1 METKDIV
8 LLAVTLL
15 ILGEVS
21 YLLTRLPKTNI
32 KAKDRAILVDTSVL
46 MDGRIVA
53 VAGTGFIGG
62 TLVIPRSV
70 IGELQ
75 FLADHA
81 DSDKRARAR
90 HGLDVVT
97 ELQAMER
104 VAVELLQDGSRAS
117 EGVDDRLLS
126 LAKQHGA
133 VIMTLDY
140 NLNKVAAVEGTEVLN
155 LNELAQ
161 SLRMEYLPGEKL
173 LLDLIQKG
181 QDSHQAVGYLP
192 DGTMV
197 VVEQASSK
205 IGQTHTVEIVRS
217 LQTAAGRMMF
227 AKLVDEVQPEK
238 RRTQR
243 QSSKSHG
250 AISTAASGELNK
262 TAKSQAAN
270 NTSNESAA
278 LSTSN
283 QRRRG
288 KNASSVQRSSTAAQ
302 AHSAKTAQSSRMQ
315 HAHEDSKASHRTRT
329 SRKGKDGAAVQ
340 DSRSQPNANSAPH
353 RTNHSRRK
361 NHEDNLIALV
371 NEQ

>member
-1 METKDIV
+1 MEAKDIV

-21 YLLTRLPKTNI
+21 YLLARLPKTNI

-90 HGLDVVT
+90 HGLDVVI

-181 QDSHQAVGYLP
+181 QDAHQAVGYLS

-227 AKLVDEVQPEK
+227 AKLVDEIQPEK

-243 QSSKSHG
+243 QSSKPQG
-250 AISTAASGELNK
+250 AISATVSSGLNK
-262 TAKSQAAN
+262 AVKSQIVN
-270 NTSNESAA
+270 NTTNS
-278 LSTSN
+278 
-283 QRRRG
+283 
-288 KNASSVQRSSTAAQ
+288 K
-302 AHSAKTAQSSRMQ
+302 SSR
-315 HAHEDSKASHRTRT
+315 RTRT
-329 SRKGKDGAAVQ
+329 SQKDGGA
-340 DSRSQPNANSAPH
+340 SAPR
-353 RTNHSRRK
+353 RTNHSRK
-361 NHEDNLIALV
+361 NHENDLIALV
-371 NEQ
+371 NEQQ